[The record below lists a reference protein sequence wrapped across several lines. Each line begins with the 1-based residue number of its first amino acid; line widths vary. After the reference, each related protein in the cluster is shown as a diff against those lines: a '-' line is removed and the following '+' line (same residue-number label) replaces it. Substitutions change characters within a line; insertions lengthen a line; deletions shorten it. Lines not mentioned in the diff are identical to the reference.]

1 MLFSFFFQL
10 LLFMSMIN
18 QDYADLVLIN
28 GKVHTMES
36 SNPFVEAIAIKNG
49 KIIKVGKNEVIK
61 KYIGK
66 NTKVIDCKNKLV
78 LPGFID
84 NHTHFVYGGFQIQ
97 GINLRVAKSRSEFV
111 NIIKDFAKKNSG
123 QWITGGDWDHEAW
136 EDSNLPNKEMIDSC
150 TKEIPVF
157 VTRFDGHMGLANS
170 LALKLAK
177 IDKNTKDPEGGTIV
191 RDPITK
197 EPTGIL
203 KDEAMNLVFSII
215 PPPNKIQRKQAI
227 LTALKHASEL
237 GVTSIQD
244 VSSIEDIDLYKELEK
259 ENLLTLRIYS
269 RIPIESYQY
278 LIEKNIKITDNSEGS
293 IKLGSL
299 KAFADGSIGSSTAW
313 FFDRYE
319 EDSSNYGLAMEIL
332 TSGKLE
338 KYSIIAD
345 QHKLQLSIHAIGDRA
360 ISEVLDIFEKIV
372 KNNPE
377 WDRRFRIEHA
387 QHLNPKDFQRFKK
400 LNVIASCQPYHCID
414 DGQWVAK
421 RIGMERCK
429 YTYPFKSFIDNGVIL
444 TFGSDWTVAPLNPLE
459 GIYAAVTRSTL
470 DNKNPNGWFPEQ
482 KISVEDAVK
491 CYTINNAYGSFEE
504 NLKGSIKEGKLA
516 DIVILSD
523 DIFEIDPLKIKDV
536 KVIMTIFNGKIIYDA
551 LFK

>member
-1 MLFSFFFQL
+1 
-10 LLFMSMIN
+10 MIN

>member
-1 MLFSFFFQL
+1 MLLSIFFQL
-10 LLFMSMIN
+10 FLFMNMVN
-18 QDYADLVLIN
+18 QEYADLVLIN
-28 GKVHTMES
+28 GKIHTMEDK
-36 SNPFVEAIAIKNG
+36 NPFVEAIAIKNG
-49 KIIKVGKNEVIK
+49 IIIKIGSNEVIK
-61 KYIGK
+61 KYIGEK
-66 NTKVIDCKNKLV
+66 TKVVDCKNKLI

-97 GINLRVAKSRSEFV
+97 GINLRVAKSRNEFV
-111 NIIKDFAKKNSG
+111 NIIKDFAEKNNG

-136 EDSNLPNKEMIDSC
+136 EDSRLPNKEMIDFC
-150 TKEIPVF
+150 TKETPVF

-170 LALKLAK
+170 YALKLAK
-177 IDKNTKDPEGGTIV
+177 IDKDTKDPEGGTIV

-203 KDEAMNLVFSII
+203 KDEAMNLVFSVI
-215 PPPNKIQRKQAI
+215 PPPNKEQRKQAI

-244 VSSIEDIDLYKELEK
+244 VSSIEDVELYRELEK

-269 RIPIESYQY
+269 RIPIESYKY
-278 LIEKNIKITDNSEGS
+278 LIKNNIKITDKTEGL
-293 IKLGSL
+293 IKLGAL

-319 EDSSNYGLAMEIL
+319 EDISNYGLAMEIL

-338 KYSIIAD
+338 QYSLIAD

-387 QHLNPKDFQRFKK
+387 QHLNPKDFVRFKK

-414 DGQWVAK
+414 DGQWVSK
-421 RIGMERCK
+421 RIGLERCK
-429 YTYPFKSFIDNGVIL
+429 YTYAFKSFLDNSIIL

-470 DNKNPNGWFPEQ
+470 DDKNPDGWFPEQ
-482 KISVEDAVK
+482 KISVEEAVK
-491 CYTINNAYGSFEE
+491 CYTINNAYASFEE

-516 DIVILSD
+516 DIIILSD
-523 DIFEIDPLKIKDV
+523 DIFEISPFKIKDV
-536 KVIMTIFNGKIIYDA
+536 KVIMTIFNGKIIYEA
-551 LFK
+551 LF